1 MRPASAKLCAIHVRA
16 VGGSRSRGGGGGS
29 SVAAPPLHRHRQ
41 DKTPAYPVLG
51 SLSAAAYKRRCIFG
65 IGPKLRRSLLYRC
78 CFPPTR
84 RFHSPHFR
92 PLLPVPGPCGITRRR
107 QGPPRTGSRMRKH
120 QRLGKASAAACLPP
134 EPNTCKSRM
143 QCQIQFMQCQIQVFP
158 GPVCASTP

>member
-1 MRPASAKLCAIHVRA
+1 MSDALYFPDSPKT
-16 VGGSRSRGGGGGS
+16 SRGRQGGHPS
-29 SVAAPPLHRHRQ
+29 QEPPGFSMSRITCFHC
-41 DKTPAYPVLG
+41 G
-51 SLSAAAYKRRCIFG
+51 
-65 IGPKLRRSLLYRC
+65 LLYRC

-84 RFHSPHFR
+84 RFLSPHFR

-158 GPVCASTP
+158 AQFVLLHHEYIAQQL